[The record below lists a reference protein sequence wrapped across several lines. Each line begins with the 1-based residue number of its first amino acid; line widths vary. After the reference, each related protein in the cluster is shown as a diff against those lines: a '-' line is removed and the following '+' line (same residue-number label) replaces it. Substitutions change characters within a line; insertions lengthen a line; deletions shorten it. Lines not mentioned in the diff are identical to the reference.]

1 MSVLALQIMETVL
14 SVINDL
20 MKDKEDS
27 DPTRLR
33 LVELRPKAEEFADL
47 ILSCSI
53 SHNDP
58 ENPGDW
64 NDEELPPLMGDNYQ
78 PGRVFLELGQNQAWN
93 LRFTIDFTLFYQDL
107 GVSSKV
113 AVTSTETM
121 IAEIGH
127 ALFVAGSIPRGRF
140 RPLFGADDY
149 GMRLTNASR
158 CVKRV
163 RILPQGSD
171 EETFFKAKMWLQF
184 EALRE
189 P

>member
-1 MSVLALQIMETVL
+1 MKILPLEIMQTVL
-14 SVINDL
+14 VIVQGL
-20 MKDKEDS
+20 MADKSDA

-33 LVELRPKAEEFADL
+33 LIELRPKAEEFADL

-58 ENPGDW
+58 ENPSDW
-64 NDEELPPLMGDNYQ
+64 NDEEIPPLMGDNYQ
-78 PGRVFLELGQNQAWN
+78 TGRTYLELGLNQPWN
-93 LRFTIDFTLFYQDL
+93 LRFTIEFVLFYQDL

-113 AVTSTETM
+113 AIKSAEQI
-121 IAEIGH
+121 IAEIGL
-127 ALFVAGSIPRGRF
+127 ALYQAGISREGAF
-140 RPLFGADDY
+140 RPLFGSDSY
-149 GMRLTNASR
+149 GMRLTSASR

-171 EETFFKAKMWLQF
+171 EETFFKCKMWLQF

-189 P
+189 V

>member
-1 MSVLALQIMETVL
+1 METVL
-14 SVINDL
+14 QVINGL
-20 MKDKEDS
+20 MDNKDDS

-58 ENPGDW
+58 DNPNDW
-64 NDEELPPLMGDNYQ
+64 NDEEIPPLMGDNYQ
-78 PGRVFLELGQNQAWN
+78 PGRLFLELGQNQAWN
-93 LRFTIDFTLFYQDL
+93 LRFTVDFTLFYQDL

-113 AVTSTETM
+113 AIQSSEAM
-121 IAEIGH
+121 LAEISH
-127 ALFVAGSIPRGRF
+127 ALFMAGITREGAF
-140 RPLFGADDY
+140 RPLFGADQY
-149 GMRLTNASR
+149 GLRVINASR
-158 CVKRV
+158 CVKRI

-171 EETFFKAKMWLQF
+171 EETFFKAKLWLQF

-189 P
+189 A